1 MPYIHLLMPLSDFI
15 PYIASILADCGGTV
29 YVQKSG
35 GAYSA
40 VKIDAGGRRNLS
52 DRRQSFKFFISSEPP
67 QEPELPAKV
76 FYDDMYRSIIEGTG
90 GRETQEAVEMIAL
103 RLVAKNPGAAIRK
116 IFSAIKNK
124 LENDEAIGRGLSCGA
139 SFYKDYFYAKRC
151 VDGKILKFDLNNDKL
166 PNITTP

>member
-52 DRRQSFKFFISSEPP
+52 DRGQSFRFFISSEPP
-67 QEPELPAKV
+67 QEPELPAKI
-76 FYDDMYRSIIEGTG
+76 FYDDYVSKHLEGTSKQ
-90 GRETQEAVEMIAL
+90 R
-103 RLVAKNPGAAIRK
+103 RK
-116 IFSAIKNK
+116 K
-124 LENDEAIGRGLSCGA
+124 
-139 SFYKDYFYAKRC
+139 
-151 VDGKILKFDLNNDKL
+151 
-166 PNITTP
+166 P

>member
-1 MPYIHLLMPLSDFI
+1 MPYIHLLMPLGDFI
-15 PYIASILADCGGTV
+15 PYIADILAGCGGTV

-40 VKIDAGGRRNLS
+40 VKIDAGGRLNLS
-52 DRRQSFKFFISSEPP
+52 DRGQSFKFFISLESP
-67 QEPELPAKV
+67 QEPELPAKI
-76 FYDDMYRSIIEGTG
+76 FYDDLYRSIIEGTG

-103 RLVAKNPGAAIRK
+103 RLVAKNSGAAIWK
-116 IFSAIKNK
+116 IFSGNK

>member
-1 MPYIHLLMPLSDFI
+1 
-15 PYIASILADCGGTV
+15 
-29 YVQKSG
+29 
-35 GAYSA
+35 
-40 VKIDAGGRRNLS
+40 
-52 DRRQSFKFFISSEPP
+52 
-67 QEPELPAKV
+67 LPV
-76 FYDDMYRSIIEGTG
+76 RIFYDDMYRSIIEGTG
-90 GRETQEAVEMIAL
+90 GRETQEAIEKMIAL